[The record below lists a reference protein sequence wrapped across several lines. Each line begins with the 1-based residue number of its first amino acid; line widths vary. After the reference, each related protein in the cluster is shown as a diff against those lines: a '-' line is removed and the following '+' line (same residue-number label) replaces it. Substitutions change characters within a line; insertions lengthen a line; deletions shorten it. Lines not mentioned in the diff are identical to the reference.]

1 MGLSVSE
8 TGTAPRI
15 AELRAVATPAN
26 LALAAILGLG
36 WVALIGWT
44 GAGPAGWQARSC
56 AGLDLRPA
64 ACAGVSTAKDASRIV
79 PHVAAASLTTS
90 VTR

>member
-1 MGLSVSE
+1 MGVSVSDSRPDL
-8 TGTAPRI
+8 ALRL

-26 LALAAILGLG
+26 LAVAAILGLG

-64 ACAGVSTAKDASRIV
+64 ACEGVPTGKDASRIV
-79 PHVAAASLTTS
+79 PHGATVSLA
-90 VTR
+90 R

>member
-1 MGLSVSE
+1 MDLSISDP
-8 TGTAPRI
+8 GTAPRL

-26 LALAAILGLG
+26 HALAAILGFG

-64 ACAGVSTAKDASRIV
+64 ACQGVPTAKDASRIV
-79 PHVAAASLTTS
+79 PHGLAASLA
-90 VTR
+90 R

>member
-1 MGLSVSE
+1 MAPSVSDPA
-8 TGTAPRI
+8 APRL

-64 ACAGVSTAKDASRIV
+64 ACQGVPAAKDASRLV
-79 PHVAAASLTTS
+79 PHADVASLA
-90 VTR
+90 R